1 MSVNDLHSFAPWL
14 LSTGPISLIVCALSD
29 FSPCHTFN
37 LPACLLELGPF
48 ADPVQI
54 RFLNNI
60 ESLSGFKLE
69 DVLRNLLFSHF
80 STPLPHFGQLVIVA
94 IGKSATDTAL
104 IVIVPLLV
112 SGRVNP

>member
-1 MSVNDLHSFAPWL
+1 MPQKKWIQALIPYAVSVNDLHGFAPWL
-14 LSTGPISLIVCALSD
+14 LKTEQISVIICALSG

-60 ESLSGFKLE
+60 ESLSGFKL
-69 DVLRNLLFSHF
+69 
-80 STPLPHFGQLVIVA
+80 
-94 IGKSATDTAL
+94 
-104 IVIVPLLV
+104 
-112 SGRVNP
+112 

>member
-14 LSTGPISLIVCALSD
+14 LSTGPISLIVCALSG

-37 LPACLLELGPF
+37 LPACLLELGSF

-54 RFLNNI
+54 RFLNYV
-60 ESLSGFKLE
+60 EGLSGFELE
-69 DVLRNLLFSHF
+69 NVLCSFPFSHF